1 MKKKLSKE
9 EILKLAKKKGIKLSF
24 LNSLIGGYRGR
35 LTDWKNGKTSLTE
48 SETEIIVN
56 YLLGTDNASVDE
68 KNTLSSDENNLI
80 ELFRSVDDFG
90 REAIKNTASHEQKR
104 CLSERSLSRMNK
116 NDRYN
121 AIQEK
126 DDEMRNYASK
136 ILKSVDETYNEVFYE
151 HHDIDKLKYFINI
164 DSAIIDEAHGFY
176 KNDDDLMRSETDSF
190 FEACYKFIRSV
201 EDVIKAKGRNAI
213 SERKQECGICFEE
226 LVNSV
231 KDTILEDREVLN
243 DLTTNMERSE
253 YVSRRKEEDK
263 KKSAIAPTSL
273 AITSEQGS
281 SKAAARRTSSDN
293 SAKEPPSADILIEV
307 TEGDGL

>member
-68 KNTLSSDENNLI
+68 KKTLSSDENNLI

-90 REAIKNTASHEQKR
+90 REAIKDTASHEQKR

-273 AITSEQGS
+273 AITSEQKS
-281 SKAAARRTSSDN
+281 SKTAARRTSSDN

-307 TEGDGL
+307 TEGEGL